1 MTCVTSVGPPG
12 AGLEYGWRGRC
23 RVGRG
28 RESGTLILG
37 KGACR
42 AAGAILAV
50 MKPAHRATRRFLPD
64 SPFNNMPADPP
75 VERFDVQDQ
84 VTHDR
89 YGLGRVLAVENDDAV
104 VVAFG
109 SRNVQ
114 IMWPYA
120 KLTKL

>member
-1 MTCVTSVGPPG
+1 MAAVVLAG
-12 AGLEYGWRGRC
+12 AGSRAPWSSGRV
-23 RVGRG
+23 RAG
-28 RESGTLILG
+28 
-37 KGACR
+37 
-42 AAGAILAV
+42 AAGAILVV
-50 MKPAHRATRRFLPD
+50 MKPAHGATRRFLPG

-75 VERFDVQDQ
+75 VERFEVQDQ

-89 YGLGRVLAVENDDAV
+89 YGLGRVLTVENDDAV